1 MRRAYRL
8 AAFFALYLCTQFAFG
23 DGDLM
28 ITIVNDSSDNV
39 LVTIYD
45 RSTSPPQQILAA
57 RPIYGN
63 ASLTVSISADGG
75 GKGHLSW
82 TAMSI
87 DRDMRR
93 CAAKELSNLHDGDSV
108 NVYADNDCG

>member
-1 MRRAYRL
+1 MRRAYRF
-8 AAFFALYLCTQFAFG
+8 AAFLALSLSAPFAFG

-45 RSTSPPQQILAA
+45 RSTAPARQVLAG

-63 ASLTVSISADGG
+63 ASFTVSISADAGG
-75 GKGHLSW
+75 QGHLSW
-82 TAMSI
+82 SAMSI

-93 CAAKELSNLHDGDSV
+93 CAANELSNLHDGDSV

>member
-8 AAFFALYLCTQFAFG
+8 AAFFALSLSAPFVFG
-23 DGDLM
+23 DGDLT
-28 ITIVNDSSDNV
+28 ITIVNNSSDNV

-45 RSTSPPQQILAA
+45 RSTTPPQQILAG

-63 ASLTVSISADGG
+63 ASLTVSISAGDG

-93 CAAKELSNLHDGDSV
+93 CAANELSNLHDGDSV